1 MGKGVPLCMDYMH
14 VGMCGLKGTGF
25 SAALVRDSVSNVWS
39 GHNKG
44 REIHMHVLVVNK
56 VRAY

>member
-25 SAALVRDSVSNVWS
+25 SAALVRNSVSNVWS

-44 REIHMHVLVVNK
+44 R
-56 VRAY
+56 